1 MFMAFKEEKKMV
13 TRTECEEAI
22 NEICKKCFEKH
33 ELEYGHQPVNCA
45 FRAFDNEDCP
55 MVTTLR
61 KLIQEHFDEKKA
73 RFGDKKAS
81 RKLFCLLDENI
92 KEFSRW
98 IATSKEEAKKEIF
111 ELSEMFK
118 DFYKA
123 AEPVYTWTVVSFSK
137 DFSESLK
144 IEHVKASK
152 EQIQE
157 YMFSKIDLEGVD
169 VEISHE
175 LNRTVYRS
183 CSECGGKKM
192 IWVVEKCLENDIFD
206 LNV

>member
-1 MFMAFKEEKKMV
+1 MKKHDNFLKEVVSFLKKLLV
-13 TRTECEEAI
+13 
-22 NEICKKCFEKH
+22 
-33 ELEYGHQPVNCA
+33 
-45 FRAFDNEDCP
+45 
-55 MVTTLR
+55 
-61 KLIQEHFDEKKA
+61 
-73 RFGDKKAS
+73 S
-81 RKLFCLLDENI
+81 RNM
-92 KEFSRW
+92 
-98 IATSKEEAKKEIF
+98 KKEIF

-118 DFYKA
+118 DFYKTS
-123 AEPVYTWTVVSFSK
+123 EPVYTWIIVSFSE

-175 LNRTVYRS
+175 MNRIVYRS
-183 CSECGGKKM
+183 YSEFGGKKM
-192 IWVVEKCLENDIFD
+192 TWVVEKCLENDIVD